1 MINIDFIKNL
11 SDEELEK
18 LSKIIKNELKE
29 RYQDKNEFVFNFEA
43 TNDPRKGVP
52 YVAKLFIDDDK
63 LQRQFFDLEKVY
75 GKKEV
80 TISGKY
86 TAKPGDIIEIRTGG
100 SWKNDHRAWY
110 YITENKEQIK
120 VADINDSYAKLQVK
134 KYLKGEMSIN
144 DLLK

>member
-1 MINIDFIKNL
+1 MTNIDFIKNL
-11 SDEELEK
+11 SNEELEK

-29 RYQDKNEFVFNFEA
+29 RDQDKNEFVFNFEA

-80 TISGKY
+80 TVSGKY

-100 SWKNDHRAWY
+100 AGRMIIGRGAH
-110 YITENKEQIK
+110 ITENKEQIK
-120 VADINDSYAKLQVK
+120 VADINDSYANYKLKNERRNIV
-134 KYLKGEMSIN
+134 N